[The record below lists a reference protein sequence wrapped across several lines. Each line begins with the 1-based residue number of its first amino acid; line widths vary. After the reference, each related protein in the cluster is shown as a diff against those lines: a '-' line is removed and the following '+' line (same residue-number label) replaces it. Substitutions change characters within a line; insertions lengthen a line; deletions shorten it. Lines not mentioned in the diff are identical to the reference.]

1 MSTPIVPS
9 LEFRSLHLAGSR
21 PGTAVAPPH
30 PPHTPAGAQS
40 ARKTNSA
47 RPKSS
52 HAYKP
57 KQIQLAMVPQPP
69 TQASEVVPPQPTIR
83 SMLTSTHIPRST
95 AQKYQTYDSPC
106 QKPRQHCY
114 ACLPSFLYIR
124 LSLFFSC
131 YLVCLQPVD
140 FARWISWF
148 DRSVWTHIEHT
159 GRHRPSTSQ

>member
-21 PGTAVAPPH
+21 PGTAVTQPQP
-30 PPHTPAGAQS
+30 PPHTGTPAGSQS

-57 KQIQLAMVPQPP
+57 KQIQLAMAPQPP

-106 QKPRQHCY
+106 QMPRHHCY
-114 ACLPSFLYIR
+114 ASPPSYIPV
-124 LSLFFSC
+124 SHFSS
-131 YLVCLQPVD
+131 PVVLCVSS
-140 FARWISWF
+140 R
-148 DRSVWTHIEHT
+148 
-159 GRHRPSTSQ
+159 STSRDG